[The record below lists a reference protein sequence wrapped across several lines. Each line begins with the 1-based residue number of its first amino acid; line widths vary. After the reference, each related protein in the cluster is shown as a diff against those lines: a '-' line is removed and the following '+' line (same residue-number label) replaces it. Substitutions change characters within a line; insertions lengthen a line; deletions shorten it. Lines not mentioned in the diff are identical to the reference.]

1 MRKRKKDQMHDPEI
15 MLLNRVDEQLRL
27 CGFLLPRVWT
37 VNFLVAFKSKP
48 LMILIGPREAEKEA
62 LVESYCHVITGG
74 GSNQYQPMVGH
85 PWWASQT
92 ADVAMF
98 TQTQSR
104 LNTIKLEMMNEE
116 AGLPGNR
123 DQFYIANIKRI
134 SPGELQEYFSETAF
148 QLRHGELMRLPTSH
162 FSNPVPFPPNLAIIG
177 TMDTLTFPWSDADLL
192 SQTTV
197 IDCAPTK
204 LPGYPLVGN
213 WSPDPLEEKRLIQ
226 SYIRDPQRAF
236 RKLMFILRRIPSAL
250 FPLLHVQKFL
260 QKVVAWNSSSMLL
273 EGMIYLSNSWSQ
285 MGSGLFD
292 ENPQKNLQIA
302 MDLAITQSL
311 LLPNSE
317 KIANSKNL
325 RDKLQKILD
334 NQYPL
339 ATNLLSQLAPA

>member
-1 MRKRKKDQMHDPEI
+1 MRKREKDQIHDPEI
-15 MLLNRVDEQLRL
+15 MLLNRVDEQLSQ

-48 LMILIGPREAEKEA
+48 LMILIGPREAEKGA

-92 ADVAMF
+92 TNVAMF
-98 TQTQSR
+98 TETQSR
-104 LNTIKLEMMNEE
+104 FNTLKLEMMIEE
-116 AGLPGNR
+116 AGLPENR
-123 DQFYIANIKRI
+123 DRFYIANFNRI

-162 FSNPVPFPPNLAIIG
+162 FLNPVPFPPNLAIIG
-177 TMDTLTFPWSDADLL
+177 TMDTLTFPWSDVDLL

-213 WSPDPLEEKRLIQ
+213 TSPDPLDEKRLIQ
-226 SYIRDPQRAF
+226 SYIRDQQRAF
-236 RKLMFILRRIPSAL
+236 RKLRFILRRIPSAL

-260 QKVVAWNSSSMLL
+260 QKVVARNSSSMLL
-273 EGMIYLSNSWSQ
+273 EGIIYLSNSWSH

-317 KIANSKNL
+317 KIANSNNL
-325 RDKLQKILD
+325 RDKLQNILD

-339 ATNLLSQLAPA
+339 AMNLLSQLAPA

>member
-1 MRKRKKDQMHDPEI
+1 MKTLEKDKMFDPEI
-15 MLLNRVDEQLRL
+15 KLLNEVEEQLRQR
-27 CGFLLPRVWT
+27 GFLLSRVWT
-37 VNFLVAFKSKP
+37 VNFLVAIKSKP

-62 LVESYCHVITGG
+62 LVESYCQVITGG

-98 TQTQSR
+98 TRTQS
-104 LNTIKLEMMNEE
+104 LFNTLKLEMMIEE
-116 AGLPGNR
+116 AGLPANR
-123 DQFYIANIKRI
+123 NRFFVANISRI
-134 SPGELQEYFSETAF
+134 SPGELEEYFSETAF

-192 SQTTV
+192 SQTTI

-204 LPGYPLVGN
+204 ITGYPSIKIVN
-213 WSPDPLEEKRLIQ
+213 PDPLKEKRLIQ
-226 SYIRDPQRAF
+226 SYIRDPQGAF
-236 RKLMFILRRIPSAL
+236 RKLMIILRRIPSAL
-250 FPLLHVQKFL
+250 FPLLYVQKIL
-260 QKVVAWNSSSMLL
+260 RDVVARNSSSMLL

-285 MGSGLFD
+285 MGSGLFN
-292 ENPQKNLQIA
+292 ENAQKNLQIA

-317 KIANSKNL
+317 RITNSNNL
-325 RDKLQKILD
+325 RYKLQSIVG

-339 ATNLLSQLAPA
+339 AVNLLSQLAPA